1 MKLVGVNVWAATS
14 NNTINILNTQTRQ
27 SIYMIKNTPDAVTC
41 IELVSVHKSPIAS
54 FPKSLQQDEGSDVKI
69 AWCSTIAGYLL
80 KYNVTTF
87 TELSRYNLNDFAIRP
102 NLVAILVVNNT
113 IW

>member
-1 MKLVGVNVWAATS
+1 MLTFERRFSTKSRVNFMKLVGVNVWAATS

-54 FPKSLQQDEGSDVKI
+54 FPKSL
-69 AWCSTIAGYLL
+69 L
-80 KYNVTTF
+80 
-87 TELSRYNLNDFAIRP
+87 
-102 NLVAILVVNNT
+102 
-113 IW
+113 